1 MPKTLQ
7 FLIAAV
13 LLLAPVTLTLAQNP
27 LDSRVDEI
35 LEAMTLEQRV
45 GQLFMVT
52 LHGEVM
58 TQVGA
63 EFLRTFQP
71 GGISLFGANVTSPA
85 GVTQLTNNFQST
97 ITAAGG
103 VPLLIAIDQE
113 GGLVARLSEQAGFT
127 VFPAPMI
134 LGAAGEA
141 MSARIGD
148 AVAEELSAVGINM
161 NLAPVADLETNRDNP
176 IIFRRS
182 FGNDPIVAGEAL
194 AGFVRGT
201 QARGVVA
208 TAKHFPGHGETREDS
223 HAVLQPLNLSLD
235 RLDSVELPPFVSAIE
250 AGVGAVMVAHIWYP
264 AIDDER
270 LPASLSYNVV
280 TGLLREQLG
289 YDGMVITDALDMNA
303 VDLNFPFAQA
313 AVMAVQAGVDML
325 ALGPSS
331 GLEAS
336 TNAYNAVLE
345 AVRSGAITEQR
356 LEDAVRRILL
366 TKARFGLLDWEPL
379 DPASAVERV
388 NAAAHQAL
396 IADLFE
402 AGVTVAYDRNDLVPV
417 PADRSVAVIFLAT
430 RYQIQAECAQ
440 YRPDIRWV
448 GISDEPSQ
456 EEIGWARAA
465 ADASDI
471 AIVWTQDAVRTR
483 AQADLV
489 NALPQEKT
497 VAVALFSPFDW
508 ELYPNVA
515 AYVATYSPAR
525 AAVPAACAVLFG
537 AIPGQG
543 RLSVN
548 LAPGLAAGSRDD
560 NGIVASTSPNVIG
573 TGSLLGGN

>member
-1 MPKTLQ
+1 MLK
-7 FLIAAV
+7 IR
-13 LLLAPVTLTLAQNP
+13 LLLFAAALLLLSPALSLRAQ
-27 LDSRVDEI
+27 DSDAARVEAL
-35 LEAMTLEQRV
+35 LESMSTEQRV

-52 LHGEVM
+52 LHGSVM

-63 EFLRTFQP
+63 DFLRTFQP
-71 GGISLFGANVTSPA
+71 GGISLFGANITSPA
-85 GVTQLTNNFQST
+85 AVTDLTNNFQRT
-97 ITAAGG
+97 ITGAGS

-127 VFPAPMI
+127 VFPAPMVI
-134 LGAAGEA
+134 AAAGA
-141 MSARIGD
+141 DMAARIGD

-182 FGNDPIVAGEAL
+182 FGNDPVVAGEAL
-194 AGFVRGT
+194 AGFIRGT

-223 HAVLQPLNLSLD
+223 HAVLQPLNLSLE
-235 RLDSVELPPFVSAIE
+235 RLNSVELPPFASAIE
-250 AGVGAVMVAHIWYP
+250 AGVGAIMVAHIWYP
-264 AIDDER
+264 ALDSER

-280 TGLLREQLG
+280 TGLLRQQLG
-289 YDGMVITDALDMNA
+289 YDGMVMTDALDMNA

-331 GLEAS
+331 GLEAAA
-336 TNAYNAVLE
+336 NAYNAVLD
-345 AVRSGAITEQR
+345 AVRSGAITQQR
-356 LEDAVRRILL
+356 LDEAVRRILM
-366 TKARFGLLDWEPL
+366 TKARFGLLDWQPL
-379 DPASAVERV
+379 DPAGAVARV

-396 IADLFE
+396 IAELFE
-402 AGVTVAYDRNDLVPV
+402 HGVTVAYDRNDLVPV

-430 RYQIQAECAQ
+430 RYQIQAECGQ

-471 AIVWTQDAVRTR
+471 AVVWTQDAVRTR

-508 ELYPNVA
+508 ELYPGVA

-525 AAVPAACAVLFG
+525 PAVPAACAILFG
-537 AIPGQG
+537 ALPGLG

-548 LAPGLAAGSRDD
+548 LQPGLRAGSRDLTPLA
-560 NGIVASTSPNVIG
+560 VRSPNVIG

>member
-356 LEDAVRRILL
+356 LEDAVRRILM